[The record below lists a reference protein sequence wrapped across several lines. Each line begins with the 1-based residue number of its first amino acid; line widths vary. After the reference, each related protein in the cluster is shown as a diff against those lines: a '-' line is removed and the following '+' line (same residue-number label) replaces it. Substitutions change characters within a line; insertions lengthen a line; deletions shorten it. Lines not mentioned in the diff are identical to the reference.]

1 MHSGLFPDRVGV
13 EIGHSVC
20 SVRNPPVWLLD
31 VAAVE
36 GRRSDVCVV
45 CVVCITHPTYE
56 TTVSS
61 HPPSKMWLNGGG
73 PDGADQ

>member
-1 MHSGLFPDRVGV
+1 MHSGLFPDPVGV

-20 SVRNPPVWLLD
+20 SVRNPLVWLLD

-36 GRRSDVCVV
+36 GRRSDVCGAH
-45 CVVCITHPTYE
+45 TQHE
-56 TTVSS
+56 ATVSS
-61 HPPSKMWLNGGG
+61 HPPTKMLLNGRG